1 MAERTGNIKG
11 FGFKVF
17 HVEILLFLCLFFQMT
32 SIAFA
37 QNSDTNYRQSVKKS
51 IERIEEIYDIEIKDD
66 YRLLEGKELDYADWR
81 IRQGNLEVSLT
92 ALLSPFDLMYRK
104 ESDSVYSIRKF
115 DYPRRT
121 PDIGRERLDHLTQLY
136 SGKTEWEQRKELLK
150 SCMIEALKL
159 DKAPEVEQPEVII
172 TNKRKYKDYRVENI
186 ALEILPG
193 VYATGSV
200 YKPIKQKKGKS
211 AVILS
216 PNGHFGDGR
225 YRESEQKRCAN
236 LAKMGA
242 IVVSY
247 DLFGWG
253 ESALQFPYE
262 YHRSS
267 IAQTIQVLNGKR
279 LLDYLL
285 KLPVADPSRVG
296 ITGGSGGGSHSLFLT
311 AIDDRIKVSVPVVMV
326 SSYFSGGCPCESGQ
340 PVHLCGNGTNNAEI
354 SAMAAPRPQLI
365 ISDGRD
371 WTQHVPELEFP
382 FIERVY
388 SFYDAKEEV
397 KNAHLPE
404 EGHDYKESKRLAMYS
419 FMAEHLELNL
429 DNISNSKGKI
439 SEDVTIE
446 SFDELKV
453 FGKEGKKLP
462 EDAIKD
468 IEELYALFGESYEK
482 HSDE

>member
-1 MAERTGNIKG
+1 MAERKKHIKN

-17 HVEILLFLCLFFQMT
+17 HAKIIFSICLFFLIF
-32 SIAFA
+32 SVAPA
-37 QNSDTNYRQSVKKS
+37 QNSDTNYRQSVQETLLK
-51 IERIEEIYDIEIKDD
+51 IEEIFGVEIKDEKN
-66 YRLLEGKELDYADWR
+66 LLKGKELDYADWR
-81 IRQGNLEVSLT
+81 IRQNELEVSLT
-92 ALLSPFDLMYRK
+92 AVLAPFDLMYWK
-104 ESDSVYSIRKF
+104 ESDSVYSIREF

-121 PDIGRERLDHLTQLY
+121 PDIGKERLDYLRELY
-136 SGKTEWEQRKELLK
+136 SNKSEWEQRKQQLQ
-150 SCMIEALKL
+150 SCIKEALML
-159 DKAPEVEQPEVII
+159 HKAPEVEQPKVII
-172 TNKRKYKDYRVENI
+172 TNKRKYKAYSVENI

-193 VYATGSV
+193 VYTTGSI
-200 YKPIKQKKGKS
+200 YKPLSSKEKS

-267 IAQTIQVLNGKR
+267 IAQTIQVLNGKK

-285 KLPVADPSRVG
+285 KLPQGDASRIG

-311 AIDDRIKVSVPVVMV
+311 AIDERIKVSVPVVMV

-340 PVHLCGNGTNNAEI
+340 PIHLCGNGTNNAEI

-365 ISDGRD
+365 ISDGQD
-371 WTQHVPELEFP
+371 WTAHVPELEFP
-382 FIERVY
+382 FIKRIY
-388 SFYDAKEEV
+388 SFYDAEKNV
-397 KNAHLPE
+397 KNAHFPE
-404 EGHDYKESKRLAMYS
+404 EGHDYLESKRLAMYS
-419 FMAEHLELNL
+419 FMAEHLGLNL
-429 DNISNSKGKI
+429 DKITNSNGNII
-439 SEDVTIE
+439 EDVTIE

-453 FGKEGKKLP
+453 FGKDGKKFP
-462 EDAIKD
+462 EDAITD
-468 IEELYALFGESYEK
+468 INELYALFGESYQK
-482 HSDE
+482 HANE